1 MTFDVRTLFLAN
13 MIIYGINIFAIAL
26 LWQNNAN
33 RYKGLFQ
40 WMISIVLVFI
50 GNLLIVFRGTI
61 PDFFSIW
68 LANVIIMFAFQINVY
83 GLVRFFLLRYR
94 KFYHILFGFFYVAL
108 FSYFTYIEPNLNARN
123 GLIGLLGLFTFGSMF
138 IYIHFDLSAYFKR
151 ITRSFEFVLILFMI
165 GNVIRIIYAIID
177 PTHHEDIFAN
187 HPRDVLSNIFVTVF
201 AIILPLTFIILV
213 NKRALD
219 EVDVEEAKF
228 KSAFE
233 NSPIIM
239 IISRLSSGEIYDVN
253 QAFLETF
260 EFTRDKV
267 IGKTTGQIKI
277 WGPDNTRRL
286 ALLKRIE
293 NRENIEHQEMTF
305 YKMNG
310 EPVETIYSCRVIHMF
325 GDDFL
330 LSTASDTTLLG
341 RAKRELIYIATHDA
355 LTGLLNRHELEHY
368 FQELKEIYTKEL
380 KPFSLILIDLDR
392 FKAVNDTYGHNVGDD
407 LLVHISKR
415 LSLIFK
421 DHFVARLGGDE
432 FIILLKNMSQ
442 ETEIIKFMIKTRNEI
457 TSMKAIN
464 DKPIDIGASIGF
476 SIYPKDGLYLED
488 LVRQADKMMYKEK
501 DSKRRV

>member
-13 MIIYGINIFAIAL
+13 MIIYGINIFAIAM

-40 WMISIVLVFI
+40 WLLSIVLVFI
-50 GNLLIVFRGTI
+50 GNLLIMFRGSI

-68 LANVIIMFAFQINVY
+68 LANVIIMIAFQINVY
-83 GLVRFFLLRYR
+83 GLVKFFLLKYR
-94 KFYHILFGFFYVAL
+94 FYYHVFFGLFYTAL
-108 FSYFTYIEPNLNARN
+108 FTYYTYLEPNLNARN
-123 GLIGLLGLFTFGSMF
+123 GLIGFLGLFTFGSMF

-151 ITRSFEFVLILFMI
+151 ITRQFEIVLILFMI
-165 GNVIRIIYAIID
+165 GNLIRIIYAIID
-177 PTHHEDIFAN
+177 PTHHEDIFLN
-187 HPRDVLSNIFVTVF
+187 HPRDVLSNIFVSVF
-201 AIILPLTFIILV
+201 AIILPLAFIILV

-228 KSAFE
+228 KSAFD
-233 NSPIIM
+233 NSPVIM

-253 QAFLETF
+253 KAFLDTF
-260 EFTRDKV
+260 ELSRDFV
-267 IGKTTGQIKI
+267 IGKTTAQIKI
-277 WGPDNTRRL
+277 WGSDNQRREE
-286 ALLKRIE
+286 LLKRIAK
-293 NRENIEHQEMTF
+293 REEIEHQEMTF
-305 YKMNG
+305 FKMNG
-310 EPVETIYSCRVIHMF
+310 DPVETIYSCRVIRMF

-368 FQELKEIYTKEL
+368 YQELKDIYTTEL
-380 KPFSLILIDLDR
+380 KPFSVILIDLDR
-392 FKAVNDTYGHNVGDD
+392 FKAVNDTYGHNIGDD
-407 LLVHISKR
+407 LLILISRK
-415 LSLIFK
+415 LSLVFK

-432 FIILLKNMSQ
+432 FIILLKNLNQ
-442 ETEIIKFMIKTRNEI
+442 ETEIIKYMIKARNEI
-457 TSMKAIN
+457 TNLKSIE

>member
-13 MIIYGINIFAIAL
+13 MIIYGINIFAIAM

-40 WMISIVLVFI
+40 WLLSIVLVFI
-50 GNLLIVFRGTI
+50 GNLLIMFRGSI

-68 LANVIIMFAFQINVY
+68 LANVIIMIAFQINVY
-83 GLVRFFLLRYR
+83 GLVKFFLLKYR
-94 KFYHILFGFFYVAL
+94 FYYHVFFGLFYTAL
-108 FSYFTYIEPNLNARN
+108 FTYYTYLEPNLNARN
-123 GLIGLLGLFTFGSMF
+123 GLIGFLGLFTFGSMF

-151 ITRSFEFVLILFMI
+151 ITRQFEFVLILFMI
-165 GNVIRIIYAIID
+165 GNLIRIIYAIID
-177 PTHHEDIFAN
+177 PTHHEDIFLN
-187 HPRDVLSNIFVTVF
+187 HPRDVLSNIFVSVF
-201 AIILPLTFIILV
+201 AIILPLAFIILV

-228 KSAFE
+228 KSAFD
-233 NSPIIM
+233 NSPVIM

-253 QAFLETF
+253 KAFLDTF
-260 EFTRDKV
+260 ELSRDFV
-267 IGKTTGQIKI
+267 IGKTTAQIKI
-277 WGPDNTRRL
+277 WGSDNQRREE
-286 ALLKRIE
+286 LLKRIAK
-293 NRENIEHQEMTF
+293 REEIEHQEMTF
-305 YKMNG
+305 FKMNG
-310 EPVETIYSCRVIHMF
+310 DPVETIYSCRVIRMF

-355 LTGLLNRHELEHY
+355 LTGLLNRHELERY
-368 FQELKEIYTKEL
+368 YQELKDIYTKEL
-380 KPFSLILIDLDR
+380 KPFSVILIDLDR
-392 FKAVNDTYGHNVGDD
+392 FKAVNDTYGHNIGDD
-407 LLVHISKR
+407 LLILISRK
-415 LSLIFK
+415 LSLVFK

-432 FIILLKNMSQ
+432 FIILLKNLNQ
-442 ETEIIKFMIKTRNEI
+442 ETEIIKYMIKARNEI
-457 TSMKAIN
+457 TNLKSIE

>member
-13 MIIYGINIFAIAL
+13 MIIYGINIFAIAM

-40 WMISIVLVFI
+40 WLLSIVLVFI
-50 GNLLIVFRGTI
+50 GNLLIMFRGSI

-68 LANVIIMFAFQINVY
+68 LANVIIMIAFQINVY
-83 GLVRFFLLRYR
+83 GLVKFFLLKYR
-94 KFYHILFGFFYVAL
+94 FYYHVFFGLFYTAL
-108 FSYFTYIEPNLNARN
+108 FTYYTYLEPNLNARN
-123 GLIGLLGLFTFGSMF
+123 GLIGFLGLFTFGSMF

-151 ITRSFEFVLILFMI
+151 ITRQFEFVLILFMI
-165 GNVIRIIYAIID
+165 GNLIRIIYAIID
-177 PTHHEDIFAN
+177 PTHHEDIFLN
-187 HPRDVLSNIFVTVF
+187 HPRDVLSNIFVSVF
-201 AIILPLTFIILV
+201 AIILPLAFIILV

-228 KSAFE
+228 KSAFD
-233 NSPIIM
+233 NSPVIM

-253 QAFLETF
+253 KAFLDTF
-260 EFTRDKV
+260 ELSRDFV
-267 IGKTTGQIKI
+267 IGKTTAQIKI
-277 WGPDNTRRL
+277 WGSDNQRREE
-286 ALLKRIE
+286 LLKRIAK
-293 NRENIEHQEMTF
+293 REKIEHQEMTF
-305 YKMNG
+305 FKMNG
-310 EPVETIYSCRVIHMF
+310 DPVETIYSCRVIRMF

-355 LTGLLNRHELEHY
+355 LTGLLNRHELERY
-368 FQELKEIYTKEL
+368 YQELKDIYTKEL
-380 KPFSLILIDLDR
+380 KPFSVILIDLDR
-392 FKAVNDTYGHNVGDD
+392 FKAVNDTYGHNIGDD
-407 LLVHISKR
+407 LLILISRK
-415 LSLIFK
+415 LSLVFK

-432 FIILLKNMSQ
+432 FIILLKNLNQ
-442 ETEIIKFMIKTRNEI
+442 ETEIIKYMIKARNEI
-457 TSMKAIN
+457 TNLKSIE

>member
-26 LWQNNAN
+26 LWQNNSK
-33 RYKGLFQ
+33 RYKGLFP
-40 WMISIVLVFI
+40 WLVSIVLVFI
-50 GNLLIVFRGTI
+50 GNLLIMLRGSI

-68 LANVIIMFAFQINVY
+68 LANIIIMIAFQINVF
-83 GLVRFFLLRYR
+83 GLVKFFLLKYRYYYHVFFGL
-94 KFYHILFGFFYVAL
+94 FYTAL
-108 FSYFTYIEPNLNARN
+108 FTYYTYLEPNLNARN
-123 GLIGLLGLFTFGSMF
+123 GLIGLLGIFTFGSMF
-138 IYIHFDLSAYFKR
+138 VYIHFDLSAYFKR
-151 ITRSFEFVLILFMI
+151 ITKQFEFVLIIFMT
-165 GNVIRIIYAIID
+165 GNLVRIIYAIID
-177 PTHHEDIFAN
+177 PTHHEDIFSN

-201 AIILPLTFIILV
+201 AIILPLAFIILV

-233 NSPIIM
+233 NSPVIM

-253 QAFLETF
+253 TAFLETF
-260 EFTRDKV
+260 ELTRDYV
-267 IGKTTGQIKI
+267 ISKTTAQIKI
-277 WGPDNTRRL
+277 WGPDNQRRTE
-286 ALLKRIE
+286 LLQRIAKREEID
-293 NRENIEHQEMTF
+293 HQEMTF
-305 YKMNG
+305 YKMSG

-355 LTGLLNRHELEHY
+355 LTGLLNRHELERY
-368 FQELKEIYTKEL
+368 YQELKEIYTKEL

-407 LLVHISKR
+407 LLVLISRK
-415 LSLIFK
+415 LNLVFK

-432 FIILLKNMSQ
+432 FIILLKNQGQ
-442 ETEIIKFMIKTRNEI
+442 ETEIIKYMIKARNEI
-457 TSMKAIN
+457 TNLKTIE

-476 SIYPKDGLYLED
+476 SMYPKDGLYLED

>member
-13 MIIYGINIFAIAL
+13 MIIYGINIFAIAI

-40 WMISIVLVFI
+40 WLLSIVLVFI
-50 GNLLIVFRGTI
+50 GNLLIMFRGSI

-68 LANVIIMFAFQINVY
+68 LANVIIMIAFQINVY
-83 GLVRFFLLRYR
+83 GLVKFFLLKYR
-94 KFYHILFGFFYVAL
+94 FYYHVFFGLFYTAL
-108 FSYFTYIEPNLNARN
+108 FTYYTYLEPNLNARN
-123 GLIGLLGLFTFGSMF
+123 GLIGFLGLFTFGSMF

-151 ITRSFEFVLILFMI
+151 ITRQFEIVLILFMI
-165 GNVIRIIYAIID
+165 GNLIRIIYAIID
-177 PTHHEDIFAN
+177 PTHHEDIFLN
-187 HPRDVLSNIFVTVF
+187 HPRDVLSNIFVSVF
-201 AIILPLTFIILV
+201 AIILPLAFIILV

-228 KSAFE
+228 KSAFD
-233 NSPIIM
+233 NSPVIM

-253 QAFLETF
+253 KAFLDTF
-260 EFTRDKV
+260 ELSRDFV
-267 IGKTTGQIKI
+267 IGKTTAQIKI
-277 WGPDNTRRL
+277 WGSDNQRREE
-286 ALLKRIE
+286 LLKRIAK
-293 NRENIEHQEMTF
+293 REEIEHQEMTF
-305 YKMNG
+305 FKMNG
-310 EPVETIYSCRVIHMF
+310 DPVETIYSCRVIRMF

-368 FQELKEIYTKEL
+368 YQELKDIYTTEL
-380 KPFSLILIDLDR
+380 KPFSVILIDLDR
-392 FKAVNDTYGHNVGDD
+392 FKAVNDTYGHNIGDD
-407 LLVHISKR
+407 LLILISRK
-415 LSLIFK
+415 LSLVFK

-432 FIILLKNMSQ
+432 FIILLKNLNQ
-442 ETEIIKFMIKTRNEI
+442 ETEIIKYMIKARNEI
-457 TSMKAIN
+457 TNLKSIE

>member
-13 MIIYGINIFAIAL
+13 MIIYGINIFAIAM

-33 RYKGLFQ
+33 RYKGLLQ
-40 WMISIVLVFI
+40 WLLSIVLVFI
-50 GNLLIVFRGTI
+50 GNLLIMFRGSI

-68 LANVIIMFAFQINVY
+68 LANVIIMIAFQINVY
-83 GLVRFFLLRYR
+83 GLVKFFLLKYR
-94 KFYHILFGFFYVAL
+94 FYYHVFFGLFYTAL
-108 FSYFTYIEPNLNARN
+108 FTYYTYLEPNLNARN
-123 GLIGLLGLFTFGSMF
+123 GLIGFLGLFTFGSMF

-151 ITRSFEFVLILFMI
+151 ITRQFEFVLILFMI
-165 GNVIRIIYAIID
+165 GNLIRIIYAIID
-177 PTHHEDIFAN
+177 PTHHEDIFLN
-187 HPRDVLSNIFVTVF
+187 HPRDVLSNIFVSVF
-201 AIILPLTFIILV
+201 AIILPLAFIILV

-228 KSAFE
+228 KSAFD
-233 NSPIIM
+233 NSPVIM

-253 QAFLETF
+253 KAFLDTF
-260 EFTRDKV
+260 ELSRDFV
-267 IGKTTGQIKI
+267 IGKTTAQIKI
-277 WGPDNTRRL
+277 WGSDNQRREE
-286 ALLKRIE
+286 LLKRIAK
-293 NRENIEHQEMTF
+293 REEIEHQEMTF
-305 YKMNG
+305 FKMNG
-310 EPVETIYSCRVIHMF
+310 DPVETIYSCRVIRMF

-355 LTGLLNRHELEHY
+355 LTGLLNRHELERY
-368 FQELKEIYTKEL
+368 YQELKDIYTKEL
-380 KPFSLILIDLDR
+380 KPFSVILIDLDR
-392 FKAVNDTYGHNVGDD
+392 FKAVNDTYGHNIGDD
-407 LLVHISKR
+407 LLILISRK
-415 LSLIFK
+415 LSLVFK

-432 FIILLKNMSQ
+432 FIILLKNLNQ
-442 ETEIIKFMIKTRNEI
+442 ETEIIKYMIKARNEI
-457 TSMKAIN
+457 TNLKSIE

>member
-13 MIIYGINIFAIAL
+13 MIIYGINIFAIAM

-40 WMISIVLVFI
+40 WLLSIVLVFI
-50 GNLLIVFRGTI
+50 GNLLIMFRGSI

-68 LANVIIMFAFQINVY
+68 LANVIIMIAFQINVY
-83 GLVRFFLLRYR
+83 GLVKFFLLKYR
-94 KFYHILFGFFYVAL
+94 FYYHVFFGLFYTAL
-108 FSYFTYIEPNLNARN
+108 FTYYTYLEPNLNARN
-123 GLIGLLGLFTFGSMF
+123 GLIGFLGLFTFGSMF

-151 ITRSFEFVLILFMI
+151 ITRQFEIVLILFMI
-165 GNVIRIIYAIID
+165 GNLIRIIYAIID
-177 PTHHEDIFAN
+177 PTHHEDIFLN
-187 HPRDVLSNIFVTVF
+187 HPRDVLSNIFVSVF
-201 AIILPLTFIILV
+201 AIILPLAFIILV

-228 KSAFE
+228 KSAFD
-233 NSPIIM
+233 NSPVIM

-253 QAFLETF
+253 KAFLDTF
-260 EFTRDKV
+260 ELSRDFV
-267 IGKTTGQIKI
+267 IGKTTAQIKI
-277 WGPDNTRRL
+277 WGSDNQRREE
-286 ALLKRIE
+286 LLKRIAK
-293 NRENIEHQEMTF
+293 REEIEHQEMTF
-305 YKMNG
+305 FKMNG
-310 EPVETIYSCRVIHMF
+310 DPVETIYSCRVIRMF

-368 FQELKEIYTKEL
+368 YQELKDIYTKEL
-380 KPFSLILIDLDR
+380 KPFSVILIDLDR
-392 FKAVNDTYGHNVGDD
+392 FKAVNDTYGHNIGDD
-407 LLVHISKR
+407 LLILISRK
-415 LSLIFK
+415 LSLVFK

-432 FIILLKNMSQ
+432 FIILLKNLNQ
-442 ETEIIKFMIKTRNEI
+442 ETEIIKYMIKARNEI
-457 TSMKAIN
+457 TNLKSIE

>member
-40 WMISIVLVFI
+40 WLISIVLVFI
-50 GNLLIVFRGTI
+50 GNLLIMMRGSI

-68 LANVIIMFAFQINVY
+68 VSNIIIMVAFQINVY
-83 GLVRFFLLRYR
+83 GLVKFFLL
-94 KFYHILFGFFYVAL
+94 KFHYLYHIFFGLFYTAL
-108 FSYFTYIEPNLNARN
+108 YTYYTYIDVSLNARN
-123 GLIGLLGLFTFGSMF
+123 GLIGFLGLFTFGSMF
-138 IYIHFDLSAYFKR
+138 FYIHFELSAYFKR
-151 ITRSFEFVLILFMI
+151 ITKQFEFVLMIFML
-165 GNVIRIIYAIID
+165 GNFIRIVYAIID
-177 PTHHEDIFAN
+177 PTHHEDIFSN
-187 HPRDVLSNIFVTVF
+187 HPRDVLSNIFVSVF
-201 AIILPLTFIILV
+201 AIILPLAFIILV

-253 QAFLETF
+253 KAFLETF
-260 EFTRDKV
+260 ELTKEFV
-267 IGKTTGQIKI
+267 IGKTTAQIKI
-277 WGPDNTRRL
+277 WGQDNTRR
-286 ALLKRIE
+286 AELLKRIA
-293 NRENIEHQEMTF
+293 NREEIEHQEMTF
-305 YKMNG
+305 YKMSG

-368 FQELKEIYTKEL
+368 YQELKEIYTKEL

-407 LLVHISKR
+407 LLVLISKK
-415 LSLIFK
+415 LSMIFK

-432 FIILLKNMSQ
+432 FIILLKNFSQ
-442 ETEIIKFMIKTRNEI
+442 ETEIIKFIIKARNEI
-457 TSMKAIN
+457 TNLKEIE

-476 SIYPKDGLYLED
+476 SMYPKDGLYLED